1 MTSTIVENDLRV
13 FNEEKSLT
21 FEEVVPTPD
30 GKTRCWLSHKFLL
43 HDGDRKQLGGLSVD
57 ITPRKEAER
66 ERERLV
72 SDLQQAL
79 AEVKTLAGFLP
90 ICASCKNIRTDE
102 GYWQQ
107 IEAYLGEHSELE
119 FTHGICPVC
128 LEKLYPEFTAH
139 QRAQSSRTPP
149 PEP

>member
-1 MTSTIVENDLRV
+1 M
-13 FNEEKSLT
+13 
-21 FEEVVPTPD
+21 
-30 GKTRCWLSHKFLL
+30 

-107 IEAYLGEHSELE
+107 IEAYLSEHSELE

-128 LEKLYPEFTAH
+128 LEKLYPEFAAH
-139 QRAQSSRTPP
+139 RRAQPPP
-149 PEP
+149 PEQP